1 MRTTAFIAASAISA
15 VSAGRIQRAAFR
27 SEDIIYKDVAIIGGG
42 ASGSHAAVRLRQD
55 YGKSVV
61 VVEREPIL
69 GGHVDTYLDKT
80 TGKIHDYGIALY
92 FPYQDSFDFFSRPDI
107 NVTLSP
113 WFPAG
118 GNEIRYVDF
127 ASGQELT
134 SAFHSPDEAAG
145 PIAIKRFHDLMIAN
159 GWDNMTQPGY
169 WGLPAGKD
177 IPEDLLLPIGEF
189 AKKHGIEAMLATM
202 YPSTGG
208 GVGSRGDF
216 EDILTLSIIK
226 AFPTAWSKVFFG
238 EVGMFKV
245 DGGNQVLYDKISTLL
260 GNDVIY
266 SSMVVESKRSNSGI
280 ELVIDSSPFVD
291 LEEEPG
297 SEGGK
302 GKETGTTK
310 ERSTKKLIIAKKL
323 LLAIPP
329 TRENLAPFDLS
340 PSEINHFSKPKY
352 GRSHTAIAKHSKLP
366 VGTQLRN
373 LPLSATSNPLS
384 PFLQTPFVLSFTSL
398 ASDAPLFS
406 LGLSGTNYTAFP
418 PSEAK
423 KVARQA
429 IQKMVEAGTLPDLE
443 GEEVEFVAW
452 SDHGPGGFG
461 VSAQELR
468 EGWME
473 DMYALQGKRS
483 TWFTGNGIAA
493 DFTTMLWKFND
504 VLLDRLVEGL

>member
-1 MRTTAFIAASAISA
+1 MRTATILTAGAISA
-15 VSAGRIQRAAFR
+15 ASAGRINRADFR
-27 SEDIIYKDVAIIGGG
+27 REDIIYKDVAIIGGG
-42 ASGSHAAVRLRQD
+42 ASGAHAAVRLRQD
-55 YGKSVV
+55 YNKSVV

-69 GGHVDTYLDKT
+69 GGHVDTYVDKT
-80 TGKIHDYGIALY
+80 TGRTHDYGLALY
-92 FPYQDSFDFFSRPDI
+92 FPYLDSFDFFSRPEI

-118 GNEIRYVDF
+118 GNEVRYIDF
-127 ASGQELT
+127 TSGQELT
-134 SAFHSPDEAAG
+134 STFQPPDESAG
-145 PIAIKRFHDLMIAN
+145 PIAVKKFHDLMTAN

-169 WGLPAGKD
+169 WGFPAGKD
-177 IPEDLLLPIGEF
+177 IPADLLLPIGQF
-189 AKKHGIEAMLATM
+189 AKKHGIEAMLSTM

-208 GVGSRGDF
+208 GVGSRGNF

-238 EVGMFKV
+238 EVAMFSI
-245 DGGNQVLYDKISTLL
+245 DGGNQFLYDKISTLL
-260 GNDVIY
+260 GKDVLY
-266 SSMVVESKRSNSGI
+266 NSQVVNSKRSNSGI
-280 ELVIDSSPFVD
+280 ELVVDSARLD
-291 LEEEPG
+291 DDEEQPG
-297 SEGGK
+297 KSRKGK
-302 GKETGTTK
+302 GKGK
-310 ERSTKKLIIAKKL
+310 ATKKLIIAKKL

-329 TRENLAPFDLS
+329 TRENLAPFDLT
-340 PSEINHFSKPKY
+340 PAEKAHFSKPKY

-366 VGTQLRN
+366 AGVQLRN
-373 LPLSATSNPLS
+373 LPLSATANPLS

-398 ASDAPLFS
+398 ATDSPLFS
-406 LGLSGTNYTAFP
+406 LGSSGTNYTAFP

-423 KVARQA
+423 KVARKA
-429 IQKMVEAGTLPDLE
+429 IQTMVDAGTLPDLE

-504 VLLDRLVEGL
+504 QMLDRIVEGL

>member
-1 MRTTAFIAASAISA
+1 MRTTTLLAASAISVA
-15 VSAGRIQRAAFR
+15 SAGRINRSDFR
-27 SEDIIYKDVAIIGGG
+27 HEDIIYKDVAIIGGG
-42 ASGSHAAVRLRQD
+42 ASGAHAAVKLRQD
-55 YGKSVV
+55 FGKSVV
-61 VVEREPIL
+61 IIEREPIL
-69 GGHVDTYLDKT
+69 GGHVDTYKDKT
-80 TGKIHDYGIALY
+80 TGNIHDYGIALY
-92 FPYQDSFDFFSRPDI
+92 FPYEDSFDFFSRPDI
-107 NVTLSP
+107 NVMLSP
-113 WFPAG
+113 WFPAE
-118 GNEIRYVDF
+118 GNEIRYIDF
-127 ASGQELT
+127 TSGQELT
-134 SAFHSPDEAAG
+134 SAFQPPDEAAG
-145 PIAIKRFHDLMIAN
+145 PVAIKKFHDLMTAK

-177 IPEDLLLPIGEF
+177 IPEDLLLPIGQF
-189 AKKHGIEAMLATM
+189 AKKHGIEAMLSTM

-208 GVGSRGDF
+208 GVGSRGNF

-238 EVGMFKV
+238 EVGMFKI

-260 GNDVIY
+260 GKDVLY
-266 SSMVVESKRSNSGI
+266 NSQVVDSNRSNSGV
-280 ELVIDSSPFVD
+280 ELVIDSSRLD
-291 LEEEPG
+291 DD
-297 SEGGK
+297 EGQLIKSGK
-302 GKETGTTK
+302 GKSQSKGK
-310 ERSTKKLIIAKKL
+310 GKPTKKLIIAKKL
-323 LLAIPP
+323 LLAIPL
-329 TRENLAPFDLS
+329 TRENLVPFDLT
-340 PSEINHFSKPKY
+340 PSEKTHFSKPKY

-366 VGTQLRN
+366 VGTQFRN

-398 ASDAPLFS
+398 ATDSPLFS
-406 LGLSGTNYTAFP
+406 LGSSGTNYTDFP

-423 KVARQA
+423 KVTRKA
-429 IQKMVEAGTLPDLE
+429 IQKMVAAGILPNLE
-443 GEEVEFVAW
+443 DEEVEFVAW

-504 VLLDRLVEGL
+504 VLLDKIVEGL

>member
-1 MRTTAFIAASAISA
+1 MRTTALLAAGAISVA
-15 VSAGRIQRAAFR
+15 SAGRITR
-27 SEDIIYKDVAIIGGG
+27 SDFHREDIIYKDVAIIGGG
-42 ASGSHAAVRLRQD
+42 ASGAHAAVRLTQD

-69 GGHVDTYLDKT
+69 GGHVDTYIDKT
-80 TGKIHDYGIALY
+80 TGNIHDYGIALY
-92 FPYQDSFDFFSRPDI
+92 FPYEDSFDFFSRPDI

-113 WFPAG
+113 WVPAG

-127 ASGQELT
+127 TSGQELT
-134 SAFHSPDEAAG
+134 SAFQSPDGAAG
-145 PIAIKRFHDLMIAN
+145 PIAIKKFHDLMTAN

-189 AKKHGIEAMLATM
+189 AKKHGIEAMLSSM

-208 GVGSRGDF
+208 GVGSRGNF

-238 EVGMFKV
+238 EVSMFKV
-245 DGGNQVLYDKISTLL
+245 DGGNQVLYDKISTIL
-260 GNDVIY
+260 GKDVLY
-266 SSMVVESKRSNSGI
+266 NSQVVDSQRSNSGI
-280 ELVIDSSPFVD
+280 ELVVDSARLDNRKDGLSKSMRRKPNRKRED
-291 LEEEPG
+291 KP
-297 SEGGK
+297 
-302 GKETGTTK
+302 
-310 ERSTKKLIIAKKL
+310 TKKLIIAKKL

-329 TRENLAPFDLS
+329 TRENLAPFDL
-340 PSEINHFSKPKY
+340 
-352 GRSHTAIAKHSKLP
+352 
-366 VGTQLRN
+366 
-373 LPLSATSNPLS
+373 
-384 PFLQTPFVLSFTSL
+384 L
-398 ASDAPLFS
+398 APNSPLFS
-406 LGLSGTNYTAFP
+406 LGSSGTNYTDFP

-423 KVARQA
+423 EVARKA
-429 IQKMVEAGTLPDLE
+429 IQKMVEVGTLPDLE

-504 VLLDRLVEGL
+504 VLLDKIVEGL